1 MLAEN
6 AADGGANEFT
16 SNGVRALELAF
27 VLELQFSSDGR
38 EGGVD
43 VGDAGDHGFFAV
55 ASGALLGAA
64 DEAFQ
69 SRDRQTLADTRAAV
83 DALVLAS
90 LKRDFFDDLA
100 EIVRHFDFLAGIAP
114 HPSLLRRDG
123 HSFLDAR
130 GIMGANFRADA
141 VFQRRDDFSARRVIF
156 RIRGKNEQ
164 DVERKSQRITL
175 DLDVSFLHDVEQ
187 TNLNFSGEIG
197 KFIDGENAAVGARQ
211 KPVVD
216 GEFVGQIAAAA
227 SRADGIHIT
236 DNVSHG
242 DVGSSEFFDEAILAG
257 HPGDGSIVAFGGDF
271 FAARS
276 ANRFQGIV
284 VDFAAGHDRHL
295 RIEQVDESAK
305 NAALGLAAKAEKNE
319 IVV

>member
-164 DVERKSQRITL
+164 DVERKSQRIAFNL
-175 DLDVSFLHDVEQ
+175 NVPFLHDVEKAD
-187 TNLNFSGEIG
+187 LNFSGEVG
-197 KFIDGENAAVGARQ
+197 EFIDGENAAIGARE
-211 KPVVD
+211 KPVVN
-216 GEFVGQIAAAA
+216 GEFVGEVPA
-227 SRADGIHIT
+227 SPRRADGIHIT
-236 DNVSHG
+236 NNVSHG
-242 DVGSSEFFDEAILAG
+242 DVGSSEFFDETIFAG
-257 HPGDGSIVAFGGDF
+257 YPGDGSIVAFGGDF
-271 FAARS
+271 FAADAADWLER
-276 ANRFQGIV
+276 IV
-284 VDFAAGHDRHL
+284 VDFAACHDRHL
-295 RIEQVDESAK
+295 RIEQAGESAK
-305 NAALGLAAKAEKNE
+305 NAA
-319 IVV
+319 